1 MKTLKRNSCVI
12 CGDCNFKKVAIIKKT
27 PIFMGTR
34 DKSDSCVY
42 EYEDLRFVSCN
53 SCGNLQLS
61 NLIPLEKL
69 YTSNHNVGVVGTTWS
84 NHFYEFAKFINENKF
99 KSNILEIGCPSGKL
113 VKKYLSINNDVSW
126 TTTEPNPDL
135 KSISDLPQNVKYVK
149 KWLSGLTNDTKH
161 DNIVLSHVFEHLYNP
176 FQDLNKISSLL
187 KKGGRLF
194 ISIPDMNHI
203 LDRKMLPPAGMNFE
217 HTFYL
222 DEKNLI
228 FLFKRAGFKII
239 KKFNYINH
247 SFFYCCEKTSE
258 STENTDILKSHNNI
272 VHNKFIDIANNYK
285 NIAKQINK
293 FIQKTNLPVYMYGAH
308 FPAQLLFSF
317 GVDKNKI
324 KAVLDNSET
333 KIGNIL
339 YGTDLTVYSPEVLK
353 NEKCAVI
360 CHMGPYTEE
369 IKNDILNNINSEVL
383 FI

>member
-1 MKTLKRNSCVI
+1 MQTINRTSCVI
-12 CGDCNFKKVAIIKKT
+12 CGSKKFKEVATIEKN

-34 DKSDSCVY
+34 GKLDPLKY
-42 EYEDLRFVSCN
+42 EYEDLSFISCLD
-53 SCGNLQLS
+53 CGNLQIS
-61 NLIPLEKL
+61 KLIPLEML
-69 YTSNHNVGVVGTTWS
+69 YISNHNVGVVGTTWS
-84 NHFYEFAKFINENKF
+84 NHFSEFANFINENKF
-99 KSNILEIGCPSGKL
+99 KSNVLEIGCPSGKL
-113 VKKYLSINNDVSW
+113 VKKFLLINEDIQW
-126 TTTEPNPDL
+126 TIAEPNPNL
-135 KSISDLPQNVKYVK
+135 ESIKHLPHNIKYVK
-149 KWLSGLTNDTKH
+149 KWLSDLTNNVKH

-176 FQDLNKISSLL
+176 YKELNKISNILN
-187 KKGGRLF
+187 KGGRLF
-194 ISIPDMNHI
+194 ISIPDMKHI
-203 LDRKMLPPAGMNFE
+203 LYRKMLPPAGMNFE

-228 FLFKRAGFKII
+228 SLFKRTGFKII

-247 SFFYCCEKTSE
+247 SLFYCCEKTSE
-258 STENTDILKSHNNI
+258 TIENRDILRL
-272 VHNKFIDIANNYK
+272 HNKNICNKFK
-285 NIAKQINK
+285 NIIHDYRNIASQIVE
-293 FIQKTNLPVYMYGAH
+293 FMQKTDLPVYMYGAH

-339 YGTDLTVYSPEVLK
+339 YGTDLTVYSPQILK

-369 IKNDILNNINSEVL
+369 IKNDILNNINSETL